1 MGEFVIE
8 PKYDDIIS
16 FHEGLAVVDL
26 DGKSGYINE
35 QGKIVIPIVYGQAS
49 VFRDGVALV
58 SSDGKS
64 FYHIDKQ
71 GRRVM
76 DGE

>member
-8 PKYDDIIS
+8 PKYDDITS
-16 FHEGLAVVDL
+16 FHEGLAVVEL

-35 QGKIVIPIVYGQAS
+35 QGEIVIPIVYGQAS

-58 SSDGKS
+58 SLDGKS

-71 GRRVM
+71 GNRVRN
-76 DGE
+76 GK